1 VLSLSRSCRNGT
13 TAASGGAAKNSC
25 KDIKVFRK
33 AEWIACYDRREVD
46 RSSQGGVMRAAS
58 AKCDVSHA
66 ASLLLAVIGIST
78 SAQSASATC
87 RFAAQGEGRVV
98 DVIDIR
104 TLRLSD
110 GNVIRLAGIEPIANS
125 SRPTNDLFA
134 LIAGRDVTLYGESD
148 MPDRY
153 GRQPAFLFVDP
164 AAPSLQAQL
173 LAQGAALASG
183 TVSDKACAA
192 ELAAAEGSARRSK
205 RGIWAQTNVIKNAE
219 SPGDILADVGR
230 FGVVEGRVLSVR
242 QAGTVT
248 YVNFGRRWTEDFAVT
263 VSRRMMAAF
272 ETAGVMLKSL
282 ERRHIRV
289 RGWIERRGGPRI
301 EALGVWQI
309 EVVGDK

>member
-1 VLSLSRSCRNGT
+1 VLLLSRSCRNGT

-33 AEWIACYDRREVD
+33 AEWIAGYDRREVD

-58 AKCDVSHA
+58 AKCDLSHA
-66 ASLLLAVIGIST
+66 AALWLAIGIST
-78 SAQSASATC
+78 SAQSASAAC
-87 RFAAQGEGRVV
+87 MFAAQGEGRVA
-98 DVIDIR
+98 DVIDVR

-125 SRPTNDLFA
+125 SGPTNDLFA
-134 LIAGRDVTLYGESD
+134 LASGRDVTLYGESD

-153 GRQPAFLFVDP
+153 GRQPAFVFVDP

-173 LAQGAALASG
+173 LANGAALASG
-183 TVSDKACAA
+183 AISDKACAA
-192 ELAAAEGSARRSK
+192 ELAAAEGLARRLK

-263 VSRRMMAAF
+263 VSRRMIAAF
-272 ETAGVMLKSL
+272 ETAGIMLKSL

>member
-1 VLSLSRSCRNGT
+1 
-13 TAASGGAAKNSC
+13 
-25 KDIKVFRK
+25 
-33 AEWIACYDRREVD
+33 
-46 RSSQGGVMRAAS
+46 MRAAS
-58 AKCDVSHA
+58 AKCDLSHA
-66 ASLLLAVIGIST
+66 AALWLAIGIST
-78 SAQSASATC
+78 SAQSASAAC
-87 RFAAQGEGRVV
+87 MFAAQGEGRVA
-98 DVIDIR
+98 DVIDVR

-125 SRPTNDLFA
+125 SGPTNDLFA
-134 LIAGRDVTLYGESD
+134 LASGRDVTLYGESD

-153 GRQPAFLFVDP
+153 GRQPAFVFVDP

-183 TVSDKACAA
+183 SISDKACAA
-192 ELAAAEGSARRSK
+192 ELAAAEGLARRLK

-263 VSRRMMAAF
+263 VSRRMIAAF
-272 ETAGVMLKSL
+272 ETAGIMLKSL